1 MRPPARVG
9 VEWKGDHIFEAGR
22 EGRPTLVIDGDGAAS
37 QSPVDTLLAALGSCI
52 SVDVVDILAK
62 RRTPVETFHVEVVAE
77 RVETVPRRL
86 SHVSLNFSITGTG
99 IERVHADRAI
109 ELSVTKYCSI
119 RDSLDPEIPVVWT
132 LELNGLGAT

>member
-1 MRPPARVG
+1 MRPPARVS
-9 VEWKGDHIFEAGR
+9 VEWKGEHIFEAGR
-22 EGRPTLVIDGDGAAS
+22 EGRPKLIIDGDGVAS

-86 SHVSLNFSITGTG
+86 SHVALNFSITGSG
-99 IERVHADRAI
+99 IERAQADRAI

-119 RDSLDPEIPVVWT
+119 RDSLDPEIPVVWS
-132 LELNGLGAT
+132 LALNGEQ